1 MSPAS
6 LEGQTLG
13 KYRVMEPL
21 GRGGMARVYRAYHPQ
36 LDRYVAIK
44 VLRSDLVEDE
54 EFLVRFRREA
64 RAIASLRHSNVVQ
77 VYDSDVEGEI
87 YYIVLELLEGDSLK
101 TRLNDYRVRDERMPL
116 GDMVRVLIDVLEGL
130 AYAHSEGMIHR
141 DIKPANIMLTKRG
154 EAVLTDFGI
163 AQILGSTSHTASGAM
178 MGTLNYMA
186 PEQGLQGQSDARSDI
201 YSLGIVFYEMLT
213 KRVPFDADTPLAVLM
228 KHLNDP
234 LPLPRKIEPAVPE
247 ALERVVLKALAKQPD
262 DRYQSAEEM
271 KKALAAAA
279 QEAEIDI
286 PQSIS
291 LPLSFTTPEAPAESV
306 AVFSGTA
313 RKRITDVHFADDDT
327 DASVGKRLAEA
338 SAEAGRSLGAAG
350 KELWKALGGVA
361 HVALTKTTDALRDV
375 TSEIEKGKEAP
386 PEGEGL
392 TAPEPPSPSEPPDMP
407 KPPAAMGAVADEA
420 AVGAKSKKASK
431 RANKRETRRI
441 ERETRKLEREKREPS
456 KGLGLTILGALGIVF
471 AGNTCMLTMAVPFDW
486 WEIYEMGWPIEL
498 FFVALGLFAIMYATS
513 SIWMLIPAGIVFG
526 TGLLMTYSALSN
538 EWNAWAFMWLCQ
550 AWVVIGAVGV
560 PIWLARNKRLA
571 RGTSRLISLVGG
583 LLSIGMMILIAA
595 VLGAVGLL
603 DSLAQMLGLM

>member
-1 MSPAS
+1 
-6 LEGQTLG
+6 
-13 KYRVMEPL
+13 MEPL

-116 GDMVRVLIDVLEGL
+116 GDILRVLIDVLDGL
-130 AYAHSEGMIHR
+130 AYAHSEGMVHR
-141 DIKPANIMLTKRG
+141 DIKPANILLTKHG
-154 EAVLTDFGI
+154 EAVVTDFGI
-163 AQILGSTSHTASGAM
+163 AQIVGSTRHTASGAM

-271 KKALAAAA
+271 KRALAAAA
-279 QEAEIDI
+279 QEAGIEI
-286 PQSIS
+286 PQSMS

-313 RKRITDVHFADDDT
+313 RRRITDVHFADDDT

-350 KELWKALGGVA
+350 KELWKALGGMA
-361 HVALTKTTDALRDV
+361 HVALSKTTEALRDV
-375 TSEIEKGKEAP
+375 TSEIEKGKDERS
-386 PEGEGL
+386 EGEVP
-392 TAPEPPSPSEPPDMP
+392 TVPEPPSPPEPSDMP
-407 KPPAAMGAVADEA
+407 KPPAAMGVVADEA
-420 AVGAKSKKASK
+420 AVGAKPETASKKADK
-431 RANKRETRRI
+431 KETRRI
-441 ERETRKLEREKREPS
+441 EWKTRKLEREKRKLARGKREQS
-456 KGLGLTILGALGIVF
+456 KGLGLTILGALVIVF
-471 AGNTCMLTMAVPFDW
+471 AGNTCMLTMAIPFDW
-486 WEIYEMGWPIEL
+486 WEIYETGWPIEL
-498 FFVALGLFAIMYATS
+498 FFVALGLFAIMYVTS
-513 SIWMLIPAGIVFG
+513 SIWTLIPAGIVFG

-538 EWNAWAFMWLCQ
+538 EWNVWAFMWLCQ
-550 AWVVIGAVGV
+550 VWVVIGAVGV
-560 PIWLARNKRLA
+560 PIWLARNRRLA

-583 LLSIGMMILIAA
+583 LLSIGMIILIAA
-595 VLGAVGLL
+595 VLGADGLL
-603 DSLAQMLGLM
+603 DSLAQMLRLM